1 MVQVHVRPLQGPLE
15 QLLLI
20 RCQWYCPSSHV
31 VQCLHAT
38 PKPCTPPTLYAPG
51 PPATPPLAPPRYAG
65 IGGMSEV
72 LGWTEVQQ
80 QEKKGAMGGFENV
93 LKLVGVVLAADFLL
107 FAYEQYAYMTG
118 TPLPP
123 GLQ

>member
-1 MVQVHVRPLQGPLE
+1 
-15 QLLLI
+15 
-20 RCQWYCPSSHV
+20 
-31 VQCLHAT
+31 
-38 PKPCTPPTLYAPG
+38 
-51 PPATPPLAPPRYAG
+51 
-65 IGGMSEV
+65 MSEV